1 MPLSASLT
9 RRRSMALAGALVGLL
24 AVVSTAGAHDFWL
37 IPNLFA
43 FSGDSV
49 VVNGKS
55 GTRFPEGSP
64 VQPARV
70 ANAWL
75 IGGSSRTKITELSVQ
90 DGALRLTSRPPAG
103 QYVVAVGLTP
113 RVSRSTPAGLL
124 RFLRAEGG
132 AAAADRLERE
142 HTLHGMDS
150 VIFHGASYAAT
161 VVQVGRGG
169 ERAFSSTAGFPL
181 EFVALTDPVS
191 LQTGDTL
198 RVRVV
203 GEGRPAAGIGV
214 EARPAADSTGGA
226 PVAPA
231 ADDTSPWMSLQA
243 DANGIVRI
251 PLTKSGLWLLR
262 SAWVGRRTGGSANE
276 FDVARG
282 TYVFGVVGHY

>member
-1 MPLSASLT
+1 MPFFATLT
-9 RRRSMALAGALVGLL
+9 RRRSMAVAGALIGSL
-24 AVVSTAGAHDFWL
+24 AVVSSAAAHDFWL

-43 FSGDSV
+43 FSGDSI

-64 VQPARV
+64 VQPTRV
-70 ANAWL
+70 ADAWL

-103 QYVVAVGLTP
+103 QYLVAVGLTP

-142 HTLHGMDS
+142 QTLRGADS

-181 EFVALTDPVS
+181 EFVPLTDPVS
-191 LQTGDTL
+191 LHTGDTL

-203 GEGRPAAGIGV
+203 GAGRPAAGIGV
-214 EARPAADSTGGA
+214 DARPAADSTGA
-226 PVAPA
+226 APA
-231 ADDTSPWMSLQA
+231 ADDTSSWISLQA
-243 DANGIVRI
+243 DADGIVRI
-251 PLTKSGLWLLR
+251 PLTTSGLWLLR
-262 SAWVGRRTGGSANE
+262 SAWVGRRAGGSANE

-282 TYVFGVVGHY
+282 TYVFGVMRHH

>member
-1 MPLSASLT
+1 MPFSATLT
-9 RRRSMALAGALVGLL
+9 RRRSMAMAGALIGSL
-24 AVVSTAGAHDFWL
+24 AVVSTAAAHDFWL

-64 VQPARV
+64 VQPTRV
-70 ANAWL
+70 ADAWL

-90 DGALRLTSRPPAG
+90 DGALRLTSRPAAG
-103 QYVVAVGLTP
+103 QYLVAVGLTP

-142 HTLHGMDS
+142 HTLHGADS
-150 VIFHGASYAAT
+150 VVFHGASYAAT

-169 ERAFSSTAGFPL
+169 ERAFSRTAGFPL
-181 EFVALTDPVS
+181 EFMPLTDPVS
-191 LQTGDTL
+191 LHAGDTL
-198 RVRVV
+198 RVRVL

-214 EARPAADSTGGA
+214 DARPAADTTGA
-226 PVAPA
+226 APA
-231 ADDTSPWMSLQA
+231 GDEPSPWISLQA
-243 DANGIVRI
+243 DANGIVLI

-276 FDVARG
+276 FDVARS
-282 TYVFGVVGHY
+282 TFVFGVMAHH